1 MKKGSIGVLLGPDLD
16 VELQL
21 RWAIRLAE
29 ARQMD
34 LLIYQQVDRQDGEVV
49 ERNLTDEA
57 DGDGAAGVRE
67 ISGVI
72 EAYPHL
78 RAGRRETEASDDD
91 TKTIHLRCKQIPLK
105 SLTSFRQLLLADVQK
120 EKLPLMTAARSEM
133 NTTDPDYIK
142 ERRLFLRFAPCE
154 VVFCFGLHAESRF
167 EKIMVGI
174 SSGSHGSSAM
184 RLGRDLT
191 TESKTPLTAARV
203 NPSIGPD
210 SEGVGQRRLEAL
222 LKKSFGSGLSDLR
235 RRVVVD
241 DQTAR
246 GLRQL
251 WETERF
257 DLVVLGASR
266 LGLLGSH
273 IGAGVGAKLSR
284 GETRPTL
291 ALVSSASPIRNRF
304 LGLTEGFVERLVPQI
319 DRENR
324 VSLVD
329 RIQSSSQWD
338 FDFFALMFLS
348 TFMAAIGLIQDS
360 AAVVIGAMLVAPL
373 MTPLVGL
380 GLALVQ
386 GNPVLSRISLRS
398 IGFGVLVSLVVGA
411 LVGLATPGFDE
422 PTREM
427 LGRGGPGLLDLFVA
441 FAAGLAAAYASSRP
455 GLLAAL
461 PGVAIAAALV
471 PPIATSGLALSLG
484 DFGLATNAF
493 LLFLINMF
501 TIVLAS
507 MTSLW
512 AVGLRNIKK
521 ASRWRL
527 LIVNA
532 VMFSVLVLG
541 AFLSIKPDVRST
553 DQALPAGLV
562 PALQSALGEDYQLY
576 SIGLAYDEIGTQLN
590 LRIVGT
596 ELAPA
601 GLAGHLRSTARS
613 YFAIPV
619 RVRLV
624 TQLAPSHDQ
633 TQGGRARSGPTQA
646 NNPGA
651 SSTGNDSSN

>member
-1 MKKGSIGVLLGPDLD
+1 MNEGSIGVLLGPDLD
-16 VELQL
+16 IQLQL

-29 ARQMD
+29 ARRMD
-34 LLIYQQVDRQDGEVV
+34 LLIYQQVDRQDGDVV
-49 ERNLTDEA
+49 ERNLTTDA
-57 DGDGAAGVRE
+57 DGDGADGIRE
-67 ISGVI
+67 LCAVI
-72 EAYPHL
+72 AASPHL
-78 RAGRRETEASDDD
+78 RAGPRKDEQSPDSPEL
-91 TKTIHLRCKQIPLK
+91 IHLRCKQIPLK
-105 SLTSFRQLLLADVQK
+105 SLTAFRQLLVADVQK
-120 EKLPLMTAARSEM
+120 EKLALITAARSEL

-142 ERRLFLRFAPCE
+142 ERRIFLRFAPCE
-154 VVFCFGLHAESRF
+154 VVFCFGLEADSKF
-167 EKIMVGI
+167 DNILVGTA
-174 SSGSHGSSAM
+174 SGPHGSSAL
-184 RLGRDLT
+184 RLGRDLANQGGR
-191 TESKTPLTAARV
+191 PLTAARI

-222 LKKSFGSGLSDLR
+222 LKKALGQPPSELR
-235 RRVVVD
+235 RRVIVD
-241 DQTAR
+241 DQTPR
-246 GLRQL
+246 GLLRV
-251 WETERF
+251 WEENSF
-257 DLVVLGASR
+257 DLLVLGASR
-266 LGLLGSH
+266 LGLFGSH
-273 IGAGVGAKLSR
+273 IGSGVGAKLSR

-348 TFMAAIGLIQDS
+348 TFMAAIGLIQNS
-360 AAVVIGAMLVAPL
+360 SAVVIGAMLVAPL

-398 IGFGVLVSLVVGA
+398 IGLGVLVSLIVAA
-411 LVGLATPGFDE
+411 LVGLATPGFEE

-484 DFGLATNAF
+484 NFGLAVNAF
-493 LLFLINMF
+493 LLFVINMV

-527 LIVNA
+527 LLVNA
-532 VMFSVLVLG
+532 LLLAVLILG
-541 AFLSIKPDVRST
+541 VFLSIRPHARTSGN
-553 DQALPAGLV
+553 ALPTGLV
-562 PALQSALGEDYQLY
+562 PALQTTLGEDYQLAA
-576 SIGLAYDEIGTQLN
+576 IGLAYDEIGTQLN
-590 LRIVGT
+590 LRILGN

-601 GLAGHLRSTARS
+601 ELAGKVRSTARS

-624 TQLAPSHDQ
+624 TQLTTTAPELP
-633 TQGGRARSGPTQA
+633 GEGP
-646 NNPGA
+646 
-651 SSTGNDSSN
+651 